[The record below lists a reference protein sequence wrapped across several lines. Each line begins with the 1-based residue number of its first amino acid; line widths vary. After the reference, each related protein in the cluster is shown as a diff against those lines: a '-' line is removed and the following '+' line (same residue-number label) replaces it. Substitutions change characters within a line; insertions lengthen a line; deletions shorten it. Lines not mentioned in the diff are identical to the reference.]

1 MAEAEWIKLYLKT
14 FRTSRKISAIE
25 RMKNGDTMIVIWF
38 KLLCLAGEINDD
50 GAVYI
55 TPKKPFTPVSLADE
69 LKKPRAVVDAA
80 IKTFEEH
87 DMLIR
92 DDAGF
97 IQIINWEKYQNVEGL
112 EKIREQTRQ
121 RVARC
126 RQNKKDNDSNA
137 TSNATC
143 NATVTQGNATE
154 EEGEE
159 EEDQEFHSFV
169 QARAREEKYIEN
181 KVAESELEGKDAE
194 VYRQE
199 LKEGLRRKYI
209 GGELGKGVV
218 FMSDEQFES
227 LCDLL
232 SYDELEKYFGIIVE
246 CETNGKRYKKKTH
259 YQAILDMAMKDR
271 KSL

>member
-14 FRTSRKISAIE
+14 FRTSRKISSIE

-55 TPKKPFTPVSLADE
+55 TSKKPFDSVSLADE
-69 LKKPRAVVDAA
+69 LKKPRAIVEAA

-112 EKIREQTRQ
+112 EKIRKQTRE

-126 RQNKKDNDSNA
+126 RANRSNADVTQCNA
-137 TSNATC
+137 TSNADVTQC
-143 NATVTQGNATE
+143 NAIE

-159 EEDQEFHSFV
+159 DKEKEFHSFV

-246 CETNGKRYKKKTH
+246 CETSGKRYTKKTH

>member
-38 KLLCLAGEINDD
+38 KLLCLAGEINDG

-55 TPKKPFTPVSLADE
+55 TSKKAYDPVSLADE
-69 LKKPRAVVDAA
+69 LKKPRAIVDAA

-97 IQIINWEKYQNVEGL
+97 IQILNWEKYQNVEGL
-112 EKIREQTRQ
+112 EKIRKQTRE

-126 RQNKKDNDSNA
+126 RANRSNADVTQCNA
-137 TSNATC
+137 TSNADVTQC
-143 NATVTQGNATE
+143 NAIE

-159 EEDQEFHSFV
+159 DKEIHSFI
-169 QARAREEKYIEN
+169 QSRAREEEYVEK
-181 KVAESELEGKDAE
+181 KVAESELDGEDAE
-194 VYRQE
+194 MYRQE
-199 LKEGLRRKYI
+199 VKESMRRKYI

-218 FMSDEQFES
+218 FMSDEQF
-227 LCDLL
+227 DNLL
-232 SYDELEKYFGIIVE
+232 DILSVDEMEKYFGIIVE
-246 CETNGKRYKKKTH
+246 CERSGKRFKKKTH

-271 KSL
+271 RVK